1 MKAFWGSA
9 ALAALL
15 SQPAASADL
24 PIKTRSPEMVAYDW
38 TGFYVGG
45 HLGGGWIVEER
56 TVIPGGEFGSLKYN
70 GTLAGGQAGYN
81 VQAGAFVLGIQ
92 GEVSRLNASAE
103 AKANPIGSPCN
114 IIVACQTNMKWMA
127 TATARVGVT
136 RGPTLVYLTGGAAWL
151 NAQYSLA
158 LTTPFEKITV
168 SGTRAGWTLGGGL
181 EYAFANFGLNNL
193 SAKIEYNYLDFG
205 SEGQVFPHGAML
217 ASSSM
222 RDELTMHIVKAGLN
236 YRFGQ
241 WSAVPNY

>member
-1 MKAFWGSA
+1 
-9 ALAALL
+9 
-15 SQPAASADL
+15 
-24 PIKTRSPEMVAYDW
+24 MVAYDW

-81 VQAGAFVLGIQ
+81 VQAGAFVVGIQ

-103 AKANPIGSPCN
+103 AKVNTISAACN
-114 IIVACQTNMKWMA
+114 IIVACQTNTKWMA
-127 TATARVGVT
+127 TATARAGVT
-136 RGPTLVYLTGGAAWL
+136 KGPALVYVTGGAAWL
-151 NAQYSLA
+151 NAEYALVLA
-158 LTTPFEKITV
+158 LPFEMISV

-181 EYAFANFGLNNL
+181 EYAFANLGWNNL

-205 SEGQVFPHGAML
+205 SERQLFQHGALL
-217 ASSSM
+217 ASSSIN
-222 RDELTMHIVKAGLN
+222 DKLTMHVVKAGLN

-241 WSAVPNY
+241 WAVGPNY